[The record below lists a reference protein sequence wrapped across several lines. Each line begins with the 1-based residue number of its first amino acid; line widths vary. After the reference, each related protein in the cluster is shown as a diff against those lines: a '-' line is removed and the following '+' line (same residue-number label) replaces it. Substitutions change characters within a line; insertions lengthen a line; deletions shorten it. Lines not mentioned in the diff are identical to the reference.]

1 MKEEEKEYE
10 NFITNWTWKVKI
22 TDSQNDLDAVD
33 WHKIDLIIQ
42 KEIYSNMVKKLDE
55 KLASLGN
62 K

>member
-1 MKEEEKEYE
+1 MKEEEKEYQ
-10 NFITNWTWKVKI
+10 NVITSWTWKVKI

-33 WHKIDLIIQ
+33 WGKIDLIIQ

-55 KLASLGN
+55 KLANLGN